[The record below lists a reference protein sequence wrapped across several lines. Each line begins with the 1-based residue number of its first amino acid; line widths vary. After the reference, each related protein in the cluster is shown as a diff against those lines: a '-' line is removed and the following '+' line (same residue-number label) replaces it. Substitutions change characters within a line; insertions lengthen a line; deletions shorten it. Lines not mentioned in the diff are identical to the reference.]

1 MVRDLN
7 CKYCDIRNVTCF
19 TRLTEEDLAELNES
33 KVSTVY
39 KKNQIIFQEGM
50 LPTGLY
56 CLSKGKI
63 KISKTGPDGKD
74 QIVRFVTEGGLLG
87 VRALLSGR
95 KYSATAATLEETIVC
110 YINKQTFLKFVLKYP
125 DISNCMIVLLSTLLE
140 EAENKITSM
149 AQKPVRERLAESLV
163 ILNSIFE
170 HDTAEGHASD
180 NETAITLTREDL
192 ANIVGTATETVIRLL
207 SEFREEELIF
217 IQGRSIAL
225 RDIEGLR
232 KIGNV
237 NY

>member
-19 TRLTEEDLAELNES
+19 SALTKEDLKELNES
-33 KVSTVY
+33 KVSTIY
-39 KKNQIIFQEGM
+39 KKNQVIFQEGM

-63 KISKTGPDGKD
+63 KISKIGIDGKE
-74 QIVRFVTEGGLLG
+74 QIVRLVMEGGLLG
-87 VRALLSGR
+87 IRALLSGR
-95 KYSATAATLEETIVC
+95 KYSATAATIEETVVC

-140 EAENKITSM
+140 EAENKITSL
-149 AQKPVRERLAESLV
+149 AQKPVRERLAESLL

-170 HDTAEGHASD
+170 HDPVEKQDGNSD
-180 NETAITLTREDL
+180 VAITLSREDL

-207 SEFREEELIF
+207 SDFRENKLIS
-217 IQGRSIAL
+217 IKGRSVTL
-225 RDIEGLR
+225 LDIEGLR
-232 KIGNV
+232 KEGKV
-237 NY
+237 YY